1 LTISTSASTPVGTVT
16 VTVTGTGASAT
27 HTTSISLTVNPVVA
41 SGSPKLVRTT
51 GASEAAAATTLTG
64 TFPSPTTSGDL
75 LVLSA
80 SVYTGTTNHITSVTD
95 SAGNTWTRIG
105 AFSVASHNS
114 DGEMWYSPNAASVT
128 TVTVNVAA
136 AATIALS
143 AQEFSGIATAS
154 PLDVSAGTANTSNTP
169 SSGPAAATA
178 ANELAVGFVA
188 GHANAQTIT
197 VTAAGYTAQPQ
208 QTSTGTIATVVTGY
222 KVLASAGSET
232 FTASFGTAMYWAA
245 GVAIFKGA

>member
-1 LTISTSASTPVGTVT
+1 LTISTSASTPAGTVT

-27 HTTSISLTVNPVVA
+27 HTTPISLTVNPVA
-41 SGSPKLVRTT
+41 AGSPQLVRTT
-51 GASEAAAATTLTG
+51 GASEAAAATALTG
-64 TFPSPTTSGDL
+64 TFPSATTSGDL

-95 SAGNTWTRIG
+95 SAGNAWTRVG

-128 TVTVNVAA
+128 AVTVNVAA

-143 AQEFSGIATAS
+143 VQEFSGIATAS
-154 PLDVSAGTANTSNTP
+154 PLDVSAGTSNTSNTP

-197 VTAAGYTAQPQ
+197 VTAPGYTAQPQ

-222 KVLASAGSET
+222 KVLGSASSET
-232 FTASFGTAMYWAA
+232 FTGSFGTAMYWAA